1 MFRRLQFTIPEG
13 AIFISCVDQKLWTL
27 EEIMDP
33 SMVIPLLANQDLT
46 PMLFER
52 SLSTIC
58 TSRVEAYLKG
68 ANSRIY
74 GIWGVQSQSII

>member
-1 MFRRLQFTIPEG
+1 MFRRLQFTFPEG

-58 TSRVEAYLKG
+58 TSRVEAYLRG
-68 ANSRIY
+68 GQFEDLRY
-74 GIWGVQSQSII
+74 LGVQSQSII